1 MPAYCTLAEFRQR
14 VSGDAPVLSGAY
26 DQTLIDAIDEVSTL
40 IDNEV
45 RLVRGQPQGW
55 SFLPPSLYGVQ
66 QVSISGS
73 PTGGSFTLTF
83 GASTTGNLL
92 PGTDAPTLQAA
103 LDGILG
109 AGNSTVTGAPGGPW
123 TVTLAGALSGPQATL
138 IPASALMPAPTHAV
152 VQALS
157 VGSTDT
163 VTRRYTGMAG
173 GSDLILIDDS
183 VAVTGVR
190 LLTPTGG
197 LSQTLTAGIDYVY
210 SPFNTLPII
219 GLQLTRRG
227 WWPWFPGAVE
237 VDMTPGYALTLPPDV
252 RVAALQEVDRS
263 WRAFQ
268 AGNDDRLGVTP
279 FGQVVVSKAL
289 LASTI
294 RMCNRYSYGGATLR
308 MTG

>member
-1 MPAYCTLAEFRQR
+1 M
-14 VSGDAPVLSGAY
+14 
-26 DQTLIDAIDEVSTL
+26 
-40 IDNEV
+40 
-45 RLVRGQPQGW
+45 RGQPQGW
-55 SFLPPSLYGVQ
+55 SFLPPSLYGIQ

-73 PTGGSFTLTF
+73 PSGGTFTLTF
-83 GASTTGNLL
+83 GASTTGALL
-92 PGTDAPTLQAA
+92 PSTDAPTLQGE

-109 AGNSTVTGAPGGPW
+109 AGNSVVTGAPGGPW

-138 IPASALMPAPTHAV
+138 IPASALTPAPVHAA

-157 VGSTDT
+157 VGSVAS

-173 GSDLILIDDS
+173 GSDLILIDDAVS
-183 VAVTGVR
+183 VTAVR

-197 LSQTLTAGIDYVY
+197 LSQTLTAGIDYVP
-210 SPFNTLPII
+210 SPFNSLPII

-227 WWPWFPGAVE
+227 WWPWFPGGVE
-237 VDMTPGYALTLPPDV
+237 VDMVPGYSTVLPTDV

-289 LASTI
+289 LASTL
-294 RMCNRYSYGGATLR
+294 RMCNRYSYGGASLR